1 MKRNTQ
7 RGSVKR
13 VTSAQSRPRVV
24 VRKIVQTI
32 ERPVPPMPTDMVE
45 ARKNTSDVVRCSAMD
60 IIDALIQKA
69 KDGEVGPAKYLFEMV
84 GLYPATE
91 ETSSKP
97 EDSLAYTLLQR
108 MGLPTELDGP
118 GQPLPD
124 SGQ

>member
-32 ERPVPPMPTDMVE
+32 ECPAPPMPKDMVE
-45 ARKNTSDVVRCSAMD
+45 ARKNTSDVVRCSAME